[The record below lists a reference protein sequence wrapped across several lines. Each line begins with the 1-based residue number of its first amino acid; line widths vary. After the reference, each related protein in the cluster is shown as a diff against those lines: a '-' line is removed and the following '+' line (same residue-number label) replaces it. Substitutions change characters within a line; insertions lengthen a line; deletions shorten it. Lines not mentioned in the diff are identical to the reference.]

1 MSVANAINNR
11 GQVVGTSCADPF
23 FDNCRAF
30 LWQDGVMTDLNT
42 LIPTSSSLSLVI
54 ANDITDRGE
63 IVGFA
68 VDQNTGDSPGFV
80 AIPCDQQ
87 HAPVQGCRQSTVA
100 TAPVRS
106 KESRVVLPDN
116 IRETLSKNPFL
127 RFLIRHS
134 NY

>member
-68 VDQNTGDSPGFV
+68 IDQNTGDYRDSWRFRVTNSMPQFKAAGRARSLRHPSEAKDRESYFPTIFEKLSPRIHFCGF
-80 AIPCDQQ
+80 
-87 HAPVQGCRQSTVA
+87 
-100 TAPVRS
+100 
-106 KESRVVLPDN
+106 
-116 IRETLSKNPFL
+116 
-127 RFLIRHS
+127 
-134 NY
+134 